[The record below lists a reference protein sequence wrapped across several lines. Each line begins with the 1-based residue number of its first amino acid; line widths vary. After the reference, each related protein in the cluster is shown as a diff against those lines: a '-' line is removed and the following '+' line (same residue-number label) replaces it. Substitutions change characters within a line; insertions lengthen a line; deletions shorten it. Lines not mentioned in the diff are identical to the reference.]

1 MGISSTATAGNG
13 TWDAYG
19 AAIHPTVV
27 ADEDVRRVNDLRW
40 WRNEI
45 ESAKNKQGRMGD
57 FYEAMTGTKL
67 KRSEYGRIFKLL
79 QSFPGGVQGLMSAIC
94 EAAIRDLDGDPL
106 AYVQKLA
113 DSPRWKAPVAG
124 RKKENYDG
132 IIQD

>member
-1 MGISSTATAGNG
+1 M
-13 TWDAYG
+13 
-19 AAIHPTVV
+19 
-27 ADEDVRRVNDLRW
+27 NDLVW
-40 WRNEI
+40 WRKEI
-45 ESAKNKQGRMGD
+45 ESAPNKQGRMGD
-57 FYEAMTGTKL
+57 FYQAMTSKKL
-67 KRSEYGRIFKLL
+67 KRSEYGRIFKLM
-79 QSFPGGVQGLMSAIC
+79 QSFPGGTPGLMSAIC